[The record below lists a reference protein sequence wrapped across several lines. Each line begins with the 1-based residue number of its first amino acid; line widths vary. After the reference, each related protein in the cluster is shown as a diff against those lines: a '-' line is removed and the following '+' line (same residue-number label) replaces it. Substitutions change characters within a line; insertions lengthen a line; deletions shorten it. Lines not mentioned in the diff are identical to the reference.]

1 MRGITHI
8 SIGVAGSLLLQPA
21 EPLTMGAAVIGSL
34 LPDIDEPNSLI
45 SRKVTPGGR
54 GLRFGLGVLFIIGG
68 RFYPLL
74 YLIGAFFL
82 LLTIIPHRGVT
93 HSLLCWAVM
102 TGIAYLLVPEAAISF
117 SAGYFLHLVADL
129 VTGGV
134 PLFWPREKRVS
145 LNLGKTGGLV
155 DTLSLIGGIVI
166 IGIKA
171 VQVAK
176 DYFVILTKN
185 L

>member
-1 MRGITHI
+1 MGRRNDRQI
-8 SIGVAGSLLLQPA
+8 PA
-21 EPLTMGAAVIGSL
+21 R
-34 LPDIDEPNSLI
+34 PD
-45 SRKVTPGGR
+45 SRTESHGDVYKR
-54 GLRFGLGVLFIIGG
+54 Q
-68 RFYPLL
+68 
-74 YLIGAFFL
+74 
-82 LLTIIPHRGVT
+82 
-93 HSLLCWAVM
+93 
-102 TGIAYLLVPEAAISF
+102 
-117 SAGYFLHLVADL
+117 
-129 VTGGV
+129 